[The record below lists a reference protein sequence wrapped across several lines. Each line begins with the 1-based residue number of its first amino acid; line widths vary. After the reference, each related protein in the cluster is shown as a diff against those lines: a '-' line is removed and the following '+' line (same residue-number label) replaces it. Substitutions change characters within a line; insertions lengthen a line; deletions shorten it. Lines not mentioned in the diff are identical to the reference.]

1 MDILI
6 SQMEW
11 DSEMDECGECGSEC
25 EAEWFAHEQSCCYQ
39 QALRPPAKKSCCM
52 RCLGKVRQMIK
63 ALVEH
68 KYFQQGIL
76 LAILVNTLSM
86 GIEYHNQVSCA
97 LTQIK
102 VILQMFGF

>member
-1 MDILI
+1 MDC
-6 SQMEW
+6 W

-39 QALRPPAKKSCCM
+39 QALRPPAKKSCCT

-86 GIEYHNQVSCA
+86 GIEYHNQVSDQ
-97 LTQIK
+97 TKNI
-102 VILQMFGF
+102 FN